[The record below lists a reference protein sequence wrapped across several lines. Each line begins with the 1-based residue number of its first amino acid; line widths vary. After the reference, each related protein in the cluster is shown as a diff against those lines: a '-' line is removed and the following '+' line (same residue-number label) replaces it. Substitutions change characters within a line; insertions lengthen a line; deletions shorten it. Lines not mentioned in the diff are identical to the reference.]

1 MKLRRS
7 FWEKGEIPPEDR
19 KEETETKPPTAV
31 LAALLTVKEEPVDIP
46 TQSPPNQTPPPT
58 TKEESVQ
65 KPTLP
70 KTKKPQPD
78 IIIVDDSPP
87 RANKR
92 SAASI
97 PDLVAPTVKD
107 ESTDLENLPA
117 SSMAGTLTAI
127 EGGPVKKVKLE
138 PRLESTG
145 GGEDKELLRLK
156 EEDERQ
162 EQELQVMQRMADIFR
177 QRNERKSR
185 ISALEARVKATPRQA
200 SPN

>member
-31 LAALLTVKEEPVDIP
+31 LAALPTVKEEPVDIH
-46 TQSPPNQTPPPT
+46 TQSPPNRTPPLT

-65 KPTLP
+65 TAALP
-70 KTKKPQPD
+70 NAKKPQPD

-97 PDLVAPTVKD
+97 PYLAAPTIKD
-107 ESTDLENLPA
+107 ELTAFEKLPA
-117 SSMAGTLTAI
+117 SSIAGTLTAL
-127 EGGPVKKVKLE
+127 EGGPVKRVKLE
-138 PRLESTG
+138 PGLVSTG
-145 GGEDKELLRLK
+145 GGEDEELLRLK

-185 ISALEARVKATPRQA
+185 ISALEARVKATPRQP

>member
-1 MKLRRS
+1 MKVRRS

-19 KEETETKPPTAV
+19 KEETETKSPTAV
-31 LAALLTVKEEPVDIP
+31 LTTLPTIKEEPIDIP
-46 TQSPPNQTPPPT
+46 TQSPPNQTPPAT
-58 TKEESVQ
+58 IKKESVEAL
-65 KPTLP
+65 TLP
-70 KTKKPQPD
+70 KAKKLQPA

-97 PDLVAPTVKD
+97 HDLAAPTIKD
-107 ESTDLENLPA
+107 EPTDLENLPA

-138 PRLESTG
+138 SGLESTG
-145 GGEDKELLRLK
+145 DGEDKELLRLK
-156 EEDERQ
+156 EEDESQ

-185 ISALEARVKATPRQA
+185 ISALEAKIKATPKQA

>member
-1 MKLRRS
+1 MKLRRL

-31 LAALLTVKEEPVDIP
+31 LAALPTVKKEPVGIP
-46 TQSPPNQTPPPT
+46 TQLPPNRTPPPI
-58 TKEESVQ
+58 TKEESFQ
-65 KPTLP
+65 TPALLKA
-70 KTKKPQPD
+70 KKPQPD

-97 PDLVAPTVKD
+97 PDLATPTIKG
-107 ESTDLENLPA
+107 EPTYLENLPV

-138 PRLESTG
+138 PGLESTG

-156 EEDERQ
+156 EEDEKQ

>member
-1 MKLRRS
+1 
-7 FWEKGEIPPEDR
+7 
-19 KEETETKPPTAV
+19 
-31 LAALLTVKEEPVDIP
+31 
-46 TQSPPNQTPPPT
+46 
-58 TKEESVQ
+58 
-65 KPTLP
+65 
-70 KTKKPQPD
+70 
-78 IIIVDDSPP
+78 
-87 RANKR
+87 
-92 SAASI
+92 
-97 PDLVAPTVKD
+97 
-107 ESTDLENLPA
+107 
-117 SSMAGTLTAI
+117 MAGTLTAI

-138 PRLESTG
+138 PGLESTG

>member
-1 MKLRRS
+1 M
-7 FWEKGEIPPEDR
+7 
-19 KEETETKPPTAV
+19 ETKPLTAV
-31 LAALLTVKEEPVDIP
+31 LAALPTVKEEPVDIP
-46 TQSPPNQTPPPT
+46 TQSPPNQTP
-58 TKEESVQ
+58 TKEESGET
-65 KPTLP
+65 PPLP
-70 KTKKPQPD
+70 KAKKPQPA

-92 SAASI
+92 SAACI
-97 PDLVAPTVKD
+97 PDLAAPTIKN
-107 ESTDLENLPA
+107 ESTDLGNLPA

-127 EGGPVKKVKLE
+127 EGGPAKKVKLG
-138 PRLESTG
+138 PGLESTG

-156 EEDERQ
+156 EEDEMQ

-185 ISALEARVKATPRQA
+185 ISALEAKIKATPKQA

>member
-1 MKLRRS
+1 MKVRRS
-7 FWEKGEIPPEDR
+7 FWEKGEIPSEDR
-19 KEETETKPPTAV
+19 KEETETKPQTAV
-31 LAALLTVKEEPVDIP
+31 LAALQTVKEEPVDIP
-46 TQSPPNQTPPPT
+46 TQSPPT
-58 TKEESVQ
+58 TKEESFQ
-65 KPTLP
+65 IPSLP
-70 KTKKPQPD
+70 KAKKSQPD

-97 PDLVAPTVKD
+97 PGLAAPTIKD
-107 ESTDLENLPA
+107 EPTGLENLPA
-117 SSMAGTLTAI
+117 FPIAGTLTAL
-127 EGGPVKKVKLE
+127 EGGPVKRVKLE
-138 PRLESTG
+138 PGLESTG

-185 ISALEARVKATPRQA
+185 ISALEARVKTTSRQTG
-200 SPN
+200 PN